1 LKLLH
6 SLVVGKNKYALGT
19 LVVIICGILYFTIGT
34 TTHDAEKEFADFKQ
48 KNIAKIGNNITLLVQ
63 NSKAE
68 LTPKIIQ
75 VFGEVDQGAVLVT
88 SPISSA
94 VQSVQNEGVKLN
106 KGNSVVRFVN
116 GVTIPIPFNGTV
128 LNIFVK
134 DGENINAGSN
144 LFIALPSVHQKTEV
158 NLDLPIAYV
167 NEITKNMNVK
177 ILYNSREFSGK
188 VDHIS
193 RFSSKQSGF
202 VKVVVVLKTVE
213 TPHNAVVKALIEIS
227 KHYTHF
233 VPKTALI
240 LKDGQTA
247 VKVLDA
253 KNLVQTKT
261 VEVISENS
269 KGFYI
274 SGLEKEERIIIRNPF
289 YATDGKK
296 YNFTIINT

>member
-1 LKLLH
+1 M
-6 SLVVGKNKYALGT
+6 VGKNKYALAT
-19 LVVIICGILYFTIGT
+19 LFVIICGAVYFTIGT
-34 TTHDAEKEFADFKQ
+34 KTHDAEKEFADFKQ
-48 KNIAKIGNNITLLVQ
+48 QNIAKTGNNITLLVQ

-88 SPISSA
+88 SPLSSTI
-94 VQSVQNEGVKLN
+94 QSVQNEGIKLN
-106 KGNSVVRFVN
+106 KGSSVVKFVN
-116 GVTIPIPFNGTV
+116 GVTIPMPFNGTV
-128 LNIFVK
+128 LNTFIK
-134 DGENINAGSN
+134 DGENINAGRD

-177 ILYNSREFSGK
+177 ILHNSHEFFGK

-202 VKVVVVLKTVE
+202 VEVVVALKAIE
-213 TPHNAVVKALIEIS
+213 TPHNAIVKALIEIS
-227 KHYTHF
+227 NHYTHF

-247 VKVLDA
+247 VKVLDS
-253 KNLVQTKT
+253 KNLVHTK
-261 VEVISENS
+261 VIEIISENT
-269 KGFYI
+269 KGFFI
-274 SGLEKEERIIIRNPF
+274 SGLEQEERIIIRNPF
-289 YATDGKK
+289 YATDGKQ
-296 YNFTIINT
+296 YNFTII